1 MGKDQKDL
9 KRTTPQ
15 LIESRNFETQ
25 THYITTSDGYIL
37 TVYRIINPYLRHKSS
52 DLKPILLQHGFTA
65 NSDEFLV
72 SRIGSI
78 DANGKYSEDN
88 RVTDCNR
95 LARVGKTLGFVL
107 SACGYDRK
115 QVLNKSHDTRPQRG
129 SPLLRVGKTLGFVLS
144 ACGYDVWLSN
154 IRGNKYSTNHTTLD
168 PKEDHHFWRFT
179 IDELSQIDLPVIID
193 YIRKQTDKPKIGYI
207 GYSMG
212 TTLMFA
218 LLSSQ
223 PEYSGVIDPFIA
235 LAPVVYLSRL
245 PKYLKQF
252 TILEPFLRA
261 FPMPLIRFGY
271 LRKLT
276 TEILSGQELT
286 DHMAYMNA
294 MAAHLIDESSTLVL
308 SHYLQMISNDNFGR
322 YDYGLSQNLYLYG
335 SPKSPDYP
343 LANITSHRIAF
354 IESPEN
360 DIFSGHE
367 DLQRLK
373 SELKVDL
380 LMDYRIPDNKW
391 THVDYLF
398 HNRADKYVTK

>member
-52 DLKPILLQHGFTA
+52 HLKPILLQHGFTA
-65 NSDEFLV
+65 NSDVFLV

-95 LARVGKTLGFVL
+95 LK
-107 SACGYDRK
+107 
-115 QVLNKSHDTRPQRG
+115 
-129 SPLLRVGKTLGFVLS
+129 RVGKTLGFVLS

-193 YIRKQTDKPKIGYI
+193 YIRKQTDKPKIGYV

-245 PKYLKQF
+245 PKYLKRF

-271 LRKLT
+271 LRKFT

-398 HNRADKYVTK
+398 HNRADKYVTKFC